1 MPDQYRVTLNDE
13 LITTTTNEA
22 AAWETY
28 RRLLRRGDL
37 RAQRPL
43 ASISKGSEI
52 LHSAQCDGRA
62 DITEIGSYITPNEI
76 LKLITSG
83 KQTSELTEAARSQGY
98 PVTGSRVHCWTLA
111 SNNRNHQVMSVDE
124 LYIVLA
130 GLKELYKE

>member
-1 MPDQYRVTLNDE
+1 MPDQYRVTLSDN
-13 LITTTTNEA
+13 LITATTNEA

-43 ASISKGSEI
+43 ASISKGQEL
-52 LHSAQCDGRA
+52 LHSALCDGRA
-62 DITEIGSYITPNEI
+62 DVTEIGSYVTPNEV

-83 KQTSELTEAARSQGY
+83 KQASELAEAARSQGY
-98 PVTGSRVHCWTLA
+98 PVTGSRVHCWTL
-111 SNNRNHQVMSVDE
+111 SPENQKHQVMSVDE

-130 GLKELYKE
+130 GLKELDKG

>member
-37 RAQRPL
+37 RALRPQ
-43 ASISKGSEI
+43 ATICKGLET
-52 LHSAQCDGRA
+52 LHSALCDGRA
-62 DITEIGSYITPNEI
+62 EITEVGPYITPNEV

-83 KQTSELTEAARSQGY
+83 KLISELAEAAHSQGY
-98 PVTGSRVHCWTLA
+98 PVTKSRVHCWTL
-111 SNNRNHQVMSVDE
+111 SSDNRNHQVMSVDE
-124 LYIVLA
+124 LYIVLS
-130 GLKELYKE
+130 GLKEFEKE